1 MLQLPNLILPS
12 TAQNQLLQWQS
23 DIDRIADY
31 KSRVKEGKILFS
43 KRNRP
48 SNTTFSK
55 VRKVLIEM
63 CSGARRCGYCEDSV
77 ADQVEHIAP
86 KDLYPEAVFVWENY
100 LYACG
105 QCNSPKSNHY
115 AVFSHRTGA
124 FVEVTRTGNAH
135 IAKPELGEP
144 VLINPRFE
152 DPSEFLELDLL
163 GTFYFLPV
171 ETLADR
177 ERQRAEYTL
186 EVLRLND
193 RDYLLAAR
201 AEAFDSY
208 RARLTEYIHEQQAG
222 SPQLQLD
229 RRIKA
234 LVKMQHPTVWHEMQR
249 QQAWIPE
256 LKHLFDLA
264 PEALAW

>member
-1 MLQLPNLILPS
+1 MLQLPQLTLPS
-12 TAQNQLLQWQS
+12 TAQNQLIKWQS
-23 DIDRIADY
+23 DIDHIADY
-31 KSRVKEGKILFS
+31 KGRVKEGKILFS
-43 KRNRP
+43 KRNRA

-55 VRKVLIEM
+55 VRKVLVEM
-63 CSGARRCGYCEDSV
+63 CSGARRCAYCEDSV

-86 KDLYPEAVFVWENY
+86 KDLYPEVVFVWENY

-105 QCNSPKSNHY
+105 QCNNPKSNQY
-115 AVFSHRTGA
+115 AVFSHRTSA
-124 FVEVTRTGNAH
+124 FVEVTRVGNAH
-135 IAKPELGEP
+135 IAQPEPGEP

-152 DPSEFLELDLL
+152 DPLAFLELDLL

-177 ERQRAEYTL
+177 DRQRAEYTL
-186 EVLRLND
+186 DVLRLND

-208 RARLTEYIHEQQAG
+208 RARLIEYIHEKKSG
-222 SPQLQLD
+222 SPPDQLD
-229 RRIKA
+229 IRIKA
-234 LVKMQHPTVWHEMQR
+234 LRKMQHPTVWQEMQR
-249 QQAWIPE
+249 QQAWIAE
-256 LKHLFDLA
+256 LKELFDRA